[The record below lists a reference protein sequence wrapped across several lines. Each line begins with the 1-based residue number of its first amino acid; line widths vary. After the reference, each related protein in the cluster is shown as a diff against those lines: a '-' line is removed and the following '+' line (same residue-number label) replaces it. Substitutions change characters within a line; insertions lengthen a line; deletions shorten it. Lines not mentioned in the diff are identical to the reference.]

1 MRDDK
6 KQNSPMPVNESHRIW
21 MQGIHHEKTKMQ
33 YFCIGLLAG
42 IIIAILS

>member
-6 KQNSPMPVNESHRIW
+6 KQNSPMPVNECHRIW
-21 MQGIHHEKTKMQ
+21 MKGIHHKKTKIQ

-42 IIIAILS
+42 ISIAIFS